1 MKHIYN
7 AIQES
12 LMDDEDEIFAAAD
25 SHILKSWFNEYVKGD
40 YKYRILKN
48 GNIKITGDIIIKG
61 FDGEAFPANLHIEE
75 VNGSFK
81 IEKCPNL
88 KNINGLFVDY
98 AKVKG
103 DYSIGNCPK
112 LVSIEGGP
120 YCVTGNFYLTSNTSL
135 KSLVGFPQFVYDG
148 IYVMK
153 NGKKFNEKTIQSYV
167 TVPNYIACCCDG
179 EPVMESVVVNEA
191 MNEPHLLQLAK
202 QLKTTTIG
210 GKKYSFTDIFHS
222 PIKNVGRAVDI
233 AFDDID
239 TSNVTQYRYAN
250 RDDAQKAIR
259 RIITKSRGALILF
272 TEADGEYVFAITSS
286 KYYRILSD
294 NYAPGRFLAKEEWIQ
309 LSYTDIMERTDASWG
324 VVIIEWDLENG
335 GPLSLERKRALR
347 RQSRSGMITNTP
359 EQNLI
364 IAKENQERYKKLAS
378 QNRARKDENYIKIDE
393 KVQDIVMRVLQIA
406 SKAKQDPN
414 KYSSYEVTRLL
425 KKVYGSQEYIGY
437 SRKTPS
443 GYAGKAGLLQRYAEF
458 TERYIDVAADG
469 GSDYSRRMYERAKTE
484 IEYHIGKVEKAL
496 TNF

>member
-1 MKHIYN
+1 MKHILN
-7 AIQES
+7 TIQES
-12 LMDDEDEIFAAAD
+12 LLDDEDIIMSKAD
-25 SHILKSWFNEYVKGD
+25 SRIILSWFENFAKGD
-40 YKYRILKN
+40 YKIRVLKS
-48 GNIKITGDIIIKG
+48 GNIKITGDVVIKG
-61 FDGEAFPANLHIEE
+61 FNGEEIPQIIHIEE

-88 KNINGLFVDY
+88 KNLNGLFVEY

-103 DYSIGNCPK
+103 DYSVGNCPK

-179 EPVMESVVVNEA
+179 EAVMESVVVNEA

-202 QLKTTTIG
+202 QLKTSTIG
-210 GKKYSFTDIFHS
+210 GKKYSFTDIFRAHL
-222 PIKNVGRAVDI
+222 KNVGRAVDI

-259 RIITKSRGALILF
+259 RIITKSRGALMLF
-272 TEADGEYVFAITSS
+272 TEADGEYAFAITSS

-294 NYAPGRFLAKEEWIQ
+294 KYAPGRFMAKEEWIQ

-324 VVIIEWDLENG
+324 VVIIEWDPESGHRELEK
-335 GPLSLERKRALR
+335 KRELR
-347 RQSRSGMITNTP
+347 QQSRRGMITNTP

-364 IAKENQERYKKLAS
+364 IAKENQERYKRLAA
-378 QNRARKDENYIKIDE
+378 QNRARKDADYIKIDE
-393 KVQDIVMRVLQIA
+393 KVQDIVMQVLQIA

-414 KYSSYEVTRLL
+414 KYPSYEVTRLL

-443 GYAGKAGLLQRYAEF
+443 GYSGEAGLLQRYTEF
-458 TERYIDVAADG
+458 TERYMEVAADG
-469 GSDYSRRMYERAKTE
+469 GGDYARRMYDRSKTE
-484 IEYHIGKVEKAL
+484 IEYHIAKVEKAL